1 MDNFVKWVTMAA
13 TIIEA
18 RRQAGFPVAREIVD
32 FVTHIINPPTSYT
45 DDMWAAQA
53 AKKAEA
59 LAAYAKAKPGDIA
72 VP

>member
-1 MDNFVKWVTMAA
+1 MDNFIKWVTAAA

-18 RRQAGFPVAREIVD
+18 RRQAGFPVARELVD
-32 FVTHIINPPTSYT
+32 FVTHIINPPSAYT

-59 LAAYAKAKPGDIA
+59 LAAYDAAKPGDIQI
-72 VP
+72 